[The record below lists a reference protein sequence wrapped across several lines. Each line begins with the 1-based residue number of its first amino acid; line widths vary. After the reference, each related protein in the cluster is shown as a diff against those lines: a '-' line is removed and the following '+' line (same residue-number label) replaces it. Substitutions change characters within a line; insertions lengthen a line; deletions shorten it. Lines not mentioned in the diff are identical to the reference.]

1 MKGLTFAF
9 AVILFLSMNVVN
21 ADQGAAG
28 NTKPQYLDH
37 FKVTY
42 DEVNDVTNVSENG
55 PYGDGV
61 PGTGDTISGHQLMM
75 LWKISFPGKKYS
87 ETGASVNLTFTEV
100 HYDKHLITLT
110 LGNKYETGDTVSLL
124 AGDQHFKLG
133 TANYTQSLYGDDFIG
148 HTPVEVLNV
157 TAPISLVTAVANSPK
172 FLGAIT
178 AVNPE
183 SSKPFVFDQYETGL
197 AQSMLYILDSLR

>member
-1 MKGLTFAF
+1 MKRFIMAFVVFSFAGINL
-9 AVILFLSMNVVN
+9 ANAQAAANV
-21 ADQGAAG
+21 
-28 NTKPQYLDH
+28 KPPYLDH

-61 PGTGDTISGHQLMM
+61 PGTGDTISGHQLAM
-75 LWKISFPGKKYS
+75 LWKVSFAGKKYT
-87 ETGASVNLTFTEV
+87 EAGASINLTFTEI
-100 HYDKHLITLT
+100 HYDKRLITLT
-110 LGNKYETGDTVSLL
+110 LGNRYEVGDTISLL
-124 AGDQHFKLG
+124 AGTNHYKLG

-157 TAPISLVTAVANSPK
+157 TAPIALLTDVANNPK

-197 AQSMLYILDSLR
+197 AQSLLYILNSMR